1 MSPEAQTLRSRL
13 SWPAALR
20 PWRRWIIFVLVL
32 VVVRLALPF
41 VLRLVIASQASKALH
56 ARVEVGGVDLALYK
70 LGVALKDVAVYAASP
85 PADPGAASGG
95 PTPGATPAAAAD
107 GHAAADAAP
116 LIAWKRFAISIRWLP
131 LFKKAVILRDIEMDA
146 PSVALDRLADGK
158 LNLMALIASSDAAAT
173 PSPTPAET
181 APEGSGWGFG
191 LDHLMLRDG
200 GLRFRDF
207 KLKDSE
213 PIELNIPTVEVTDVY
228 FIPGQYGAPS
238 KVSVT
243 VAVDKGSLQV
253 EATFTQVSA
262 TENQL
267 EAYAKVRNLPLR
279 RARLYIPRVGWSAME
294 GGFDADIT
302 YNFDT
307 EKQSALRGSA
317 TVTDFAVRVANLD
330 EPALGWKTL
339 TVKIDPVD
347 LKAQRA
353 VVSAV
358 DLNGAVLL
366 VRPTGGDLLPFL
378 AATTEDA
385 AHAANAPP
393 AKPAPLPAA
402 TAPPGESAPPW
413 RWSVA
418 ALHIGDT
425 RVRLLGAA
433 APLDV
438 GVGLDLT
445 NLADHANAPAHFAL
459 ALTAGKGK
467 LHVDGG
473 LRIAPPGFG
482 GTLRIADLSLPELAA
497 AAGALPHDLLQTAR
511 LGSDL
516 TVEAGLAAN
525 KGGELAAPDV
535 RVQGKLSLADLKMT
549 LPSPPGLS
557 VGAHSVDL
565 AFDEL
570 QVPGV
575 LPAPSPE
582 ARAAGALPAG
592 DVRVRGKL
600 SVADVSVAATGPKGF
615 TFGLHALDL
624 GITELLAHGAIP
636 RVAHENAPGSSTGD
650 VQVGGRLALTDL
662 KLAGAD
668 TKVFAIGTR
677 SLDLPFTQITLP
689 GVLGSSTAGARRPM
703 HVVLGDIVLT
713 APSVHITRTPEG
725 LVLPN
730 FAGAPPGAAPAP
742 EPSPPPAP
750 AAAPPAPPRAE
761 VAVDSFRLTDGD
773 VTVVDRTVKPFY
785 QGGLSALNIEV
796 TKLRWPDLLIG
807 NLRVAATGAE
817 QGKLDIFGA
826 VAADSGWLEV
836 DGDKLALLP
845 FNPYASTFSG
855 YSIATG
861 KASFVSKVSFGNGRY
876 DTSNYLTLHNLDVR
890 GGAGESVFQQNFG
903 IPLSMAL
910 ALMRDTQGD
919 IGLDI
924 PIVVDPEGTKVGIG
938 TVIRGALQRAILG
951 ALASPL
957 KLMGAA
963 FSGEKVQSVV
973 PPAIAF
979 LPGRAEFAANGA
991 DQVAQLAALLA
1002 SRPGLG
1008 VTLDTTV
1015 TPIDERW
1022 LREQSLREEWA
1033 GQGMIAKLKD
1043 LPQRG
1048 ARQRVERALDARAHN
1063 EEGALDPEDATM
1075 LDHWLDE
1082 RPAITAERLQALAN
1096 DRLSRVEEVLRDQ
1109 NGVEA
1114 NRVVRREA
1122 PVDVA
1127 PDMPVVRVDLGP
1139 VGAPA
1144 AQATP

>member
-1 MSPEAQTLRSRL
+1 MSRRL
-13 SWPAALR
+13 SWTAALR

-32 VVVRLALPF
+32 VVLRLALPF
-41 VLRLVIASQASKALH
+41 VLRAVIASQASKALH
-56 ARVEVGGVDLALYK
+56 ARVVVGDVDLALYK

-95 PTPGATPAAAAD
+95 PTPGATPAAVAD

-116 LIAWKRFAISIRWLP
+116 LIAWKRFAVSVRWRP
-131 LFKKAVILRDIEMDA
+131 LFKKAVILRDIELDA
-146 PSVALDRLADGK
+146 PSVSLDRLTDGK
-158 LNLMALIASSDAAAT
+158 LNLMALIPSGDAGAT

-181 APEGSGWGFG
+181 ASEGSGWGFG

-200 GLRFRDF
+200 GVRFRDF

-228 FIPGQYGAPS
+228 FIPGQYGEPS

-253 EATFTQVSA
+253 EATFTQLSA

-294 GGFDADIT
+294 GGFDADVT

-339 TVKIDPVD
+339 AVKIDPVD
-347 LKAQRA
+347 LQAQRA

-358 DLNGAVLL
+358 DLNGAILL

-385 AHAANAPP
+385 AAQAANAPQ
-393 AKPAPLPAA
+393 AEPAPPPAA
-402 TAPPGESAPPW
+402 NAQPGESAPPW
-413 RWSVA
+413 RWSVSS
-418 ALHIGDT
+418 LHIGDT
-425 RVRLLGAA
+425 RVRLLGTA

-445 NLADHANAPAHFAL
+445 DLVDHADAPAHIAL
-459 ALTAGKGK
+459 ALTAGKGT
-467 LHVDGG
+467 LHVDGA
-473 LRIAPPGFG
+473 LRVAPPGFG

-516 TVEAGLAAN
+516 TVEAGLPAS
-525 KGGELAAPDV
+525 KDGGELAAPDV
-535 RVQGKLSLADLKMT
+535 RVQGKLSLADLHMT

-557 VGAHSVDL
+557 VGVHSVDL
-565 AFDEL
+565 AFNEL

-582 ARAAGALPAG
+582 ARAAGALPPG

-600 SVADVSVAATGPKGF
+600 SVADVSVAATGPQGF

-624 GITELLAHGAIP
+624 GITELLAHAAIP
-636 RVAHENAPGSSTGD
+636 TTHGSGPVGSSTGD
-650 VQVGGRLALTDL
+650 VQVAGRLALADL

-668 TKVFAIGTR
+668 DKAFAIGTR
-677 SLDLPFTQITLP
+677 SLDLPFTQIILP
-689 GVLGSSTAGARRPM
+689 GVLGSPAAGTRRPM
-703 HVVLGDIVLT
+703 HVALGDILLT
-713 APSVHITRTPEG
+713 APSVRITRTPEG

-730 FAGAPPGAAPAP
+730 FSGAPPAAAPAP
-742 EPSPPPAP
+742 EPPPAPAP
-750 AAAPPAPPRAE
+750 AAAAAAPAPPRAE

-773 VTVVDRTVKPFY
+773 VAVVDRTVKPFY

-817 QGKLDIFGA
+817 RGKLDVFGA
-826 VAADSGWLEV
+826 LAADGGWLEV
-836 DGDKLALLP
+836 NGDKLALLP
-845 FNPYASTFSG
+845 FNPYASTLSG

-861 KASFVSKVSFGNGRY
+861 KASVVSKVSFGQGRY
-876 DTSNYLTLHNLDVR
+876 DASNYLTLHNLDVR
-890 GGAGESVFQQNFG
+890 GGAGESLFQQNFG

-963 FSGEKVQSVV
+963 FGGDTVQSVV

-979 LPGRAEFAANGA
+979 LPGRAELAANGA
-991 DQVAQLAALLA
+991 DQVGQLAALLA

-1015 TPIDERW
+1015 TPIDVRW

-1033 GQGMIAKLKD
+1033 GQGMLAKLKD

-1048 ARQRVERALDARAHN
+1048 ARERIERALDARAHN
-1063 EEGALDPEDATM
+1063 EEGTLDAEDAAT

-1082 RPAITAERLQALAN
+1082 RPPIAAERLQALAN
-1096 DRLSRVEEVLRDQ
+1096 TRLSRVEDALRDQ

-1122 PVDVA
+1122 PADAAVDTPA
-1127 PDMPVVRVDLGP
+1127 VRVDLGP
-1139 VGAPA
+1139 LA